1 DVNVCYYHNYMTFN
15 NKAIENVG
23 ESKSNYEAFIGLAKR
38 FGLKGEWLDEN
49 EVDAIKHVMAK
60 SNLVDFS
67 FEELREK
74 GFMKMKAMPV
84 DDIKTPSGK
93 IEFYSQLAEKDG
105 ISPLPV
111 YEKDESNDKYPI
123 RLITANHRLLT
134 HSQYHNIIND
144 RLKPIIEINRQDA
157 DERKIKDGKSVRL
170 KNDLGEMLIGVRIS
184 KGVPKG
190 VALGYI
196 GPWATLSDGK
206 SINYLTTDAV
216 QSYGGNSAYNSTF
229 LEIEAL

>member
-1 DVNVCYYHNYMTFN
+1 
-15 NKAIENVG
+15 
-23 ESKSNYEAFIGLAKR
+23 
-38 FGLKGEWLDEN
+38 
-49 EVDAIKHVMAK
+49 
-60 SNLVDFS
+60 
-67 FEELREK
+67 
-74 GFMKMKAMPV
+74 
-84 DDIKTPSGK
+84 
-93 IEFYSQLAEKDG
+93 
-105 ISPLPV
+105 
-111 YEKDESNDKYPI
+111 
-123 RLITANHRLLT
+123 TANHRLLT

-157 DERKIKDGKSVRL
+157 DERKIKDGENVRL
-170 KNDLGEMLIGVRIS
+170 KNDLGEMLIRVRIS

-216 QSYGGNSAYNSTF
+216 QTYGGNSAYNSTF